1 MKILLLTQ
9 YFPPEVGAP
18 QNRLFELA
26 IRLQNKGAQVDIL
39 TAMPNYPAME
49 IHPAF
54 KGKVYCKE
62 ELQGLKVFRSWIFVS
77 KKKSIPFRLL
87 NYFSFVFS
95 SLIAGL
101 VIKGKYDYLMVESPP
116 LFLGITA
123 RLLAIQKRAK
133 MIFNVSDLW
142 PESAE
147 KLGLVTNKRFLKWAT
162 ILEEYLYRKAYLIT
176 GQTQGIVK
184 NIKTRFPEKEVY
196 WLKNG
201 VDMNFFDPES
211 LKSTNWRAEANYAT
225 DDFLLL
231 YAGILGHAQKLETIL
246 EAAALIKEHKKIRFV
261 LMGSGPEKE
270 FLEAEKSRL
279 ALDNVDFIGV
289 QPKSKMPEIVAAMN
303 ATVIPLRKLDLFL
316 GAIPSK
322 IFENLS
328 MKKPILL
335 GVDGEARQLFIDEGK
350 AGLFFEPENAGAL
363 AAAVLHL
370 VADPELQYSLGEN
383 GYRYVAENFE
393 RDKLAADFF
402 ACLDYHNTKK

>member
-383 GYRYVAENFE
+383 GYHFVAENFE